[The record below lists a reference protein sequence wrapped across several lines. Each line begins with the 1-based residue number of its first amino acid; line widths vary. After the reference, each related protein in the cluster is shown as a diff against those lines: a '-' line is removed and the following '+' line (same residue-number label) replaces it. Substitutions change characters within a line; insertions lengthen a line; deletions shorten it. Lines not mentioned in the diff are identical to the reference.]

1 MAHAPDSREDSGRPR
16 VSRPFWG
23 QKMNLGAPKTITFLL
38 SLIIVVLA
46 IVSRYT
52 PIPQVTPNAFWIAI
66 IGYLV
71 LVLGVTMK
79 GL

>member
-1 MAHAPDSREDSGRPR
+1 MGAT
-16 VSRPFWG
+16 
-23 QKMNLGAPKTITFLL
+23 MNLSAPKAITFVL
-38 SLIIVVLA
+38 SLLLVALA
-46 IVSRYT
+46 VVSRYT

-66 IGYLV
+66 IGYVL